1 MNPELLG
8 NLRDI
13 HEPLPPPF
21 WPPAPGWWILAFLV
35 MALIAVAIW
44 LAWRRYRAI
53 ERARVPYRIA
63 EQDLAAA
70 FDEYAKGLLD
80 ARAFADDANAI
91 LKRLI
96 AQHEHRAAAT
106 SYGRDW
112 IQEIVE
118 RFERP
123 DLFPLFDATLGA
135 ARFAPGF
142 EPEVRETYERLTELI
157 RANQAVARP

>member
-21 WPPAPGWWILAFLV
+21 WPPAPGWWILAALII
-35 MALIAVAIW
+35 ALIAVAVV

-70 FDEYAKGLLD
+70 FDAYAKGRVD
-80 ARAFADDANAI
+80 ARAFADGANAI

-96 AQHEHRAAAT
+96 AQHENRADAT
-106 SYGRDW
+106 SFGREW
-112 IQEIVE
+112 IEEIVE
-118 RFERP
+118 RFDRP

-135 ARFAPGF
+135 GRYQPGF
-142 EPEVRETYERLTELI
+142 EPEVRETYDRLTELI
-157 RANQAVARP
+157 QANHALARP